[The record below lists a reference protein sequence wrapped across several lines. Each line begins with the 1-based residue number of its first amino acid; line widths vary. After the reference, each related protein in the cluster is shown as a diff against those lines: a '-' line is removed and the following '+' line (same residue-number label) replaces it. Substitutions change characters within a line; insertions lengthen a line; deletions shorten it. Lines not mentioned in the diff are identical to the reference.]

1 MKRIAKYSLAALS
14 GVLLLAGCE
23 EFEEFQTTVGAP
35 DKLIYTQ
42 TGDNNLYTVQ
52 VKHRPTGSTG
62 EFSAKFPVR
71 SNTTQ
76 HGDMKATF
84 AYDGSLVEEYN
95 ETNGTTYE
103 VLPEE
108 FLLLENAT
116 LTLPENAQSSIDSIT
131 VSLTGDLSLL
141 TARRY
146 LAPLRITSNSMSS
159 SEELGTVYVAVE
171 TEVNLIRT
179 IESADDMVGFPA
191 TGRSQWSADCSNY
204 SYLFDGN
211 SYTSG
216 TLPGGSPTTI
226 DMKETQLVTGLCV
239 GSWNANIP
247 ISIEYSLDGETY
259 SQAGTPMSGEYV
271 TDNSQTYVAFYDYFE
286 ARYLRLTPTSEIALA
301 EVNIYKIDSEEPTLY
316 TIVGNENLIS
326 GKVVHRPIGST
337 AEFEGAFSVY
347 STHPS
352 ESGYSATLT
361 FDESLVA
368 ADNEANGTTYEVL
381 PSEYVQLTNSTLQI
395 AANENK
401 SDDEATVALTGD
413 LSKLTATQGYLAA
426 IKLSSS
432 SAAASESRGVVYL
445 LVKTETNV
453 IRPIESSADMV
464 GFPAGGR
471 SSWTADCQ
479 DYANLFDGNT
489 GSSISLENTAGNS
502 ITIDMK
508 SKTLVTGIMFS
519 CSSLSTISFEYSVD
533 GNEYLTAGTPTSDE
547 WATANE
553 SWSRTDYYVSFY
565 NYIEARYLRINFD
578 LSSSSW
584 YKTVNE
590 IDVYQIESEEP
601 TLYALCGSDN
611 VLTGSVAHTPSG
623 SFNGVNAAFDV
634 YTTVFSASGYT
645 VTASVDNSLI
655 DAYNSANGTSYKAID
670 EALVKIANNPGTI
683 EANANKTTSQ
693 FAVSLEG
700 NLSELTDK
708 SGYLIPVTFSAS
720 GAITSSS
727 RGVVY
732 VIVTPVEELFR
743 SNFTLADIEGSLV
756 EDRSGWTIEGESDLY
771 TESDRHES
779 LLDGDGNTYVRTWGG
794 PVIFKI
800 DFGKTLDVTAVSL
813 LPRQDYDWY
822 KNYHPHTILIEYS
835 ENGETYSELG
845 AATSGSGQIVTL
857 DGAAY
862 AALYGSQK
870 IRYIRITASYNSNM
884 GTAEF
889 NVYSK

>member
-108 FLLLENAT
+108 YLLLENAT

-286 ARYLRLTPTSEIALA
+286 ARYLR
-301 EVNIYKIDSEEPTLY
+301 
-316 TIVGNENLIS
+316 
-326 GKVVHRPIGST
+326 
-337 AEFEGAFSVY
+337 
-347 STHPS
+347 
-352 ESGYSATLT
+352 
-361 FDESLVA
+361 
-368 ADNEANGTTYEVL
+368 
-381 PSEYVQLTNSTLQI
+381 
-395 AANENK
+395 
-401 SDDEATVALTGD
+401 
-413 LSKLTATQGYLAA
+413 
-426 IKLSSS
+426 
-432 SAAASESRGVVYL
+432 
-445 LVKTETNV
+445 
-453 IRPIESSADMV
+453 
-464 GFPAGGR
+464 
-471 SSWTADCQ
+471 
-479 DYANLFDGNT
+479 
-489 GSSISLENTAGNS
+489 
-502 ITIDMK
+502 
-508 SKTLVTGIMFS
+508 
-519 CSSLSTISFEYSVD
+519 
-533 GNEYLTAGTPTSDE
+533 
-547 WATANE
+547 
-553 SWSRTDYYVSFY
+553 
-565 NYIEARYLRINFD
+565 INFD

-590 IDVYQIESEEP
+590 IDVYQIESEKP

-611 VLTGSVAHTPSG
+611 VLTGKVAHTPSG

-700 NLSELTDK
+700 DLSELTDK

-771 TESDRHES
+771 NESYDHTS
-779 LLDGDGNTYVRTWGG
+779 LLVGDGNTYVRTWGG
-794 PVIFKI
+794 PVVFKI
-800 DFGKTLDVTAVSL
+800 DFGEVLDVTAVSL
-813 LPRQDYDWY
+813 LPRQDNNWY

-870 IRYIRITASYNSNM
+870 IRYIRITASYTSNM